1 MKNYVIVGGG
11 STGYLLLLGLA
22 EAFPDKNITMID
34 SSQLPSMGVGES
46 VTGTVLEYVN
56 RVDSFGKPEFNI
68 DRSKFWKECKVTF
81 KLGIV
86 YKDWY
91 QKNHTYANPIE
102 DPLFYLPN
110 KHENSVQDFYLERL
124 QKKQPIGTSMIFSHL
139 MKANKVD
146 IIKDDLNQLDMRFH
160 MSAIHLDA
168 IALRNY
174 LHEQIKLNYNNVSFV
189 DSTIKDF
196 TQGEDGMVENIQL
209 SSGKKLDC
217 DLVFDCTGF
226 KRLIISKLEGYKFIK
241 TNKELLVNSSI
252 VMPIDY
258 EDVYGE
264 GKKVPCN
271 YTLAQAMSN
280 GWLFKVPGQERWG
293 TGYNYCSDLI
303 SDDEAVREYEKVM
316 GLQNTSPRKISYETG
331 YNNESWIKNV
341 ISVGPSSSF
350 LEPLEATSLHT
361 VICQTL
367 MLTKEI
373 LPYAETKEDIIGLS
387 KTYNIDCKIM
397 LRDFLNFVSI
407 HYKTKREDSEFWRYY
422 QRSEV
427 YSERVQHLLE
437 LWKHRLPLPS
447 DLDFPTSTFYLN
459 RTSLI
464 LWMPVIDGLNLF
476 NKNKYKALF
485 RRKIRDKNVRDYK
498 AMCSDILEFSLS
510 HNEAIQI
517 MNKGEV
523 IIW

>member
-22 EAFPDKNITMID
+22 DAFPDKNITMID
-34 SSQLPSMGVGES
+34 SSKLPSMGVGES
-46 VTGTVLEYVN
+46 VTGTVLEYIN
-56 RVDSFGKPEFNI
+56 RVDGFGKPEFNI
-68 DRSKFWKECKVTF
+68 DRKRFWKDCKVTF
-81 KLGIV
+81 KLGII

-91 QKNHTYANPIE
+91 EKGHTYANPIE

-110 KHENSVQDFYLERL
+110 KHENALQDFYLERL
-124 QKKQPIGTSMIFSHL
+124 KKKIPIGTSMIFSHL
-139 MKANKVD
+139 MKSNRVD
-146 IIKDDLNQLDMRFH
+146 ILRDDQNQLDTTFH

-168 IALRNY
+168 IALRDY

-196 TQGEDGMVENIQL
+196 TQGEDGMVENIHL

-226 KRLIISKLEGYKFIK
+226 KRLIISKLDGYKFNN
-241 TNKELLVNSSI
+241 TSKELLVNSSI
-252 VMPIDY
+252 VMPLPYADT
-258 EDVYGE
+258 
-264 GKKVPCN
+264 KVPCN

-280 GWLFKVPGQERWG
+280 GWLFKVPGQQRWG

-303 SDDEAVREYEKVM
+303 SDDEALREYEEVM
-316 GLQNTSPRKISYETG
+316 GLENTSPKKIAYETG
-331 YNNESWIKNV
+331 YNNESWLENV

-373 LPYAETKEDIIGLS
+373 LPYMETKEDIIGLREI
-387 KTYNIDCKIM
+387 YNLDCKVMIQ
-397 LRDFLNFVSI
+397 DFLNFI
-407 HYKTKREDSEFWRYY
+407 CAHYKTNRQDSEFWRYY
-422 QRSEV
+422 QRPEV
-427 YSERVQHLLE
+427 YTERTQHLFK
-437 LWKHRLPLPS
+437 LWKHRLPIPA
-447 DLDFPTSTFYLN
+447 DFEFSTSTYYLN
-459 RTSLI
+459 RTSLM
-464 LWMPVIDGLNLF
+464 LWMPVLDGLNLF
-476 NKNKYKALF
+476 NKDKYRIVSHYAK
-485 RRKIRDKNVRDYK
+485 KIRDHNSRDYK
-498 AMCSDILEFSLS
+498 AMCSDIVEFSLT
-510 HNEAIQI
+510 HNEAIEA
-517 MNKGEV
+517 MNRGDM